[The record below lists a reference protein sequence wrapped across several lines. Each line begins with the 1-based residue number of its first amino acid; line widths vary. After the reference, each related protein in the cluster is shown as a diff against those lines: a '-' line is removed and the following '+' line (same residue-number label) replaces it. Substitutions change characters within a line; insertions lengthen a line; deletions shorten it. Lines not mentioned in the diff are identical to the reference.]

1 MAKLESHMYSINP
14 SLVRAYREAKFVV
27 EYTSPITLL
36 VGQSNSSL
44 RALLKEHNVSTAAF
58 ITAFNPYSNVLSDQ
72 ENISAQNSLIKDIKA
87 LGLQKIN
94 GFGQDI
100 AEQWPKEVSVLILG
114 ITESQAEV
122 LADKYSQNAFIW
134 IGSVD
139 AFPALRLRH
148 PIALPT
154 SDELTEWLSKLA
166 INLSSKAKLLSPLD
180 QAWIMS
186 VTDTEQIH
194 WLDTDSWDLNKV
206 WPLAKPD
213 GSAMGIGTELDRVF
227 KLIAAGQSQIVHN

>member
-1 MAKLESHMYSINP
+1 M
-14 SLVRAYREAKFVV
+14 
-27 EYTSPITLL
+27 
-36 VGQSNSSL
+36 
-44 RALLKEHNVSTAAF
+44 
-58 ITAFNPYSNVLSDQ
+58 
-72 ENISAQNSLIKDIKA
+72 IKDIKA
-87 LGLQKIN
+87 LGLRSIN

-100 AEQWPKEVSVLILG
+100 AEQWPKEPSILILG

-134 IGSVD
+134 IGSLD
-139 AFPALRLRH
+139 AFPTLRLRH

-166 INLSSKAKLLSPLD
+166 INLLRKAKQLSPLD

-186 VTDTEQIH
+186 VSDSEQIH
-194 WLDTDSWDLNKV
+194 WLDPDSWNLNKV

-227 KLIAAGQSQIVHN
+227 KLIAAGQSQIVRN

>member
-1 MAKLESHMYSINP
+1 MHSISP
-14 SLVRAYREAKFVV
+14 SLIRAYREAKFVV
-27 EYTSPITLL
+27 ESSSPITLL
-36 VGQSNSSL
+36 VGECNL
-44 RALLKEHNVSTAAF
+44 NLGAILKEHKASTAAF
-58 ITAFNPYSNVLSDQ
+58 ITAYNPYSNVQTDQ
-72 ENISAQNSLIKDIKA
+72 ENSQAQNQLLKDINELGLKA
-87 LGLQKIN
+87 LDGY
-94 GFGQDI
+94 GQDI

-139 AFPALRLRH
+139 AFPVLRLRH
-148 PIALPT
+148 PISLPT
-154 SDELTEWLSKLA
+154 TNEITDWLSKIPA
-166 INLSSKAKLLSPLD
+166 NLLDKAKCLNPLD

-186 VTDTEQIH
+186 VSDLEQAH
-194 WLDTDSWDLNKV
+194 WLDTASWNLNKV

-227 KLIAAGQSQIVHN
+227 KLIAAGQSQIIRN

>member
-1 MAKLESHMYSINP
+1 MYSISP

-27 EYTSPITLL
+27 DYTSPITLL

-44 RALLKEHNVSTAAF
+44 RTLLKEHNVSTAAF

-72 ENISAQNSLIKDIKA
+72 ENIGAQNSLLKDIKA
-87 LGLQKIN
+87 LGLPSIN

-100 AEQWPKEVSVLILG
+100 AEQWPKELSVLILD

-166 INLSSKAKLLSPLD
+166 INLLSKAKQLSPLD

-186 VTDTEQIH
+186 VSDSEQNH

-227 KLIAAGQSQIVHN
+227 KLIAAGQSQIVRN

>member
-1 MAKLESHMYSINP
+1 MAKLESHMYSISP

-27 EYTSPITLL
+27 DYTSPITLL

-44 RALLKEHNVSTAAF
+44 RTLLKEHNVSTAAF

-72 ENISAQNSLIKDIKA
+72 ENIGAQNSLLKDIKA
-87 LGLQKIN
+87 LGLPSIN

-100 AEQWPKEVSVLILG
+100 AEQWPKELSVLILD

-186 VTDTEQIH
+186 VTDTEQKH

-227 KLIAAGQSQIVHN
+227 KLIAAGQSQIIRS